1 MTAWVP
7 SWSMTHWWK
16 SGKTLPKLMPPMH
29 RRGIRIPVCPR
40 VVYSMDQACPGA
52 DNGARH

>member
-1 MTAWVP
+1 MKLTPSSRARAITAWVA

-29 RRGIRIPVCPR
+29 SLGMVMS
-40 VVYSMDQACPGA
+40 VVPSFV
-52 DNGARH
+52 